1 MSTVHFITHPEVE
14 IDPSVPVP
22 EWRLSAVGVERAARL
37 LHRPWVRSVRTVF
50 SSAEPKAMEVA
61 TMLAAELRL
70 TPIIRADLGENDRS
84 ATGYLPKAEFEAM
97 ADAFF
102 SRPDESVAGWE
113 RAVDAQ
119 GRIVR
124 AVDGA
129 LSLARN
135 GGDVAIVAHGG
146 VGALLLC
153 HLKQVPISRAED
165 QPGQGGGNVFSF
177 DSETR
182 RLVLG
187 WRTDRGCV
195 VRVHRQERTMAGLDG
210 PRWGPASKATPKQL
224 VVLCHGLGADGHDLI
239 DLAPTWSHAV
249 PDALFVSV
257 DAPFPHESGFGRQWW
272 SVEDRTLAVM
282 EAGVRRAAGFLD
294 AFIDAELARLGLP
307 AEAYALMGFSQGAMT
322 ALFTGLRRATAPR
335 AILAFSGALVAPET
349 LAAELANRAPVLIVH
364 GEADDVVPAHRSR
377 DAETA
382 LRAANVPVEAV
393 YVPRLGHG
401 IDDTGL
407 SMGALALQ
415 RGFAGG

>member
-1 MSTVHFITHPEVE
+1 
-14 IDPSVPVP
+14 
-22 EWRLSAVGVERAARL
+22 
-37 LHRPWVRSVRTVF
+37 
-50 SSAEPKAMEVA
+50 
-61 TMLAAELRL
+61 
-70 TPIIRADLGENDRS
+70 
-84 ATGYLPKAEFEAM
+84 
-97 ADAFF
+97 
-102 SRPDESVAGWE
+102 
-113 RAVDAQ
+113 
-119 GRIVR
+119 
-124 AVDGA
+124 
-129 LSLARN
+129 
-135 GGDVAIVAHGG
+135 
-146 VGALLLC
+146 
-153 HLKQVPISRAED
+153 
-165 QPGQGGGNVFSF
+165 
-177 DSETR
+177 
-182 RLVLG
+182 
-187 WRTDRGCV
+187 
-195 VRVHRQERTMAGLDG
+195 MAGLDG

-257 DAPFPHESGFGRQWW
+257 DAPYPHESGFGRQWW
-272 SVEDRTLAVM
+272 SVEDRTPAVM
-282 EAGVRRAAGFLD
+282 EAGARRAAGFLD

-322 ALFTGLRRATAPR
+322 VLFTGLRRATAPR

-364 GEADDVVPAHRSR
+364 GEADDVVPVHRSR

-415 RGFAGG
+415 RAFAGG